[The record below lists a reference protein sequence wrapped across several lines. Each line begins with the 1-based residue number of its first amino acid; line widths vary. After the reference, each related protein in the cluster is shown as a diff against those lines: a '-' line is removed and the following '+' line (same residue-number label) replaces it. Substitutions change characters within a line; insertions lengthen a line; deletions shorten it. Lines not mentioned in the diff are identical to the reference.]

1 MGTLRPVKGLFGRKS
16 KIEETQMNEHS
27 IRTLEQG
34 RAKFAYDCVNEIVQN
49 SDEDLKKKYKSG
61 AKKLPVLI
69 KTNGLGQTLAF
80 INQRDDGNI
89 KLYGMIGE
97 WLHCK
102 KLVELNRNVD
112 LVNAVINKP
121 SNEYRRITT
130 ETLALLNWVRRFVDG
145 LMKDVE
151 DDN

>member
-1 MGTLRPVKGLFGRKS
+1 
-16 KIEETQMNEHS
+16 MNEIS
-27 IRTLEQG
+27 IRTIEQG
-34 RAKFAYDCVNEIVQN
+34 RAKFAYDCVNEVIQN
-49 SDEDLKKKYKSG
+49 FDGDMKKKYKSG

-80 INQRDDGNI
+80 INRRDSGNE
-89 KLYGMIGE
+89 KLYAMIGN
-97 WLHCK
+97 WLNHK
-102 KLVELNRNVD
+102 QLVELGENGD
-112 LVNAVINKP
+112 LVDAVIDKP

>member
-1 MGTLRPVKGLFGRKS
+1 
-16 KIEETQMNEHS
+16 MNRNN

-34 RAKFAYDCVNEIVQN
+34 RAKFAYDSVNEIAQDA
-49 SDEDLKKKYKSG
+49 SADLKKKYKSG

-80 INQRDDGNI
+80 INKRDSGNE
-89 KLYGMIGE
+89 KLYDMIGE
-97 WLHCK
+97 WLNHK
-102 KLVELNRNVD
+102 QLVRLDGGINLVD
-112 LVNAVINKP
+112 AVINKP

-151 DDN
+151 EEN

>member
-1 MGTLRPVKGLFGRKS
+1 MS
-16 KIEETQMNEHS
+16 ENS
-27 IRTLEQG
+27 IRGIEQG
-34 RAKFAYDCVNEIVQN
+34 RAAFAYDCVREIAQ
-49 SDEDLKKKYKSG
+49 STDEDLKKKYKSS

-69 KTNGLGQTLAF
+69 KTNGLGQALAF
-80 INQRDDGNI
+80 INKRDNGNI
-89 KLYGMIGE
+89 KLYDMIGE
-97 WLHCK
+97 WLACK
-102 KLVELNRNVD
+102 QLIELGENGELVD
-112 LVNAVINKP
+112 VIISKP